1 MKIAPALLAALAL
14 SACAGPRYLTRS
26 CVSKQQLAEI
36 EAQAP
41 PRVKAQL
48 NGNAQHDLNIV
59 AANLVRRLAYEDLLL
74 GTLKV
79 CAAG

>member
-1 MKIAPALLAALAL
+1 MKPALILAALAL
-14 SACAGPRYLTRS
+14 SGCATTKYVSRS
-26 CVSKQQLAEI
+26 CITPQQLTEI

-41 PRVKAQL
+41 PKVRSQL